1 MNINLKEVF
10 QPKLFGLFK
19 KGQYDKSK
27 FASELENDLNTSNA
41 LSVLYEVLKD
51 NNLNGNSKLE
61 LVKDFDSVLSLNLTK
76 ENPKKK
82 VVIKEEVNEEK
93 RVDENFIQDKI
104 NARKTAKDNKDY
116 QEADKIRDELLSLGI
131 KLIDTKDGT
140 IYEKI

>member
-1 MNINLKEVF
+1 M
-10 QPKLFGLFK
+10 
-19 KGQYDKSK
+19 
-27 FASELENDLNTSNA
+27 
-41 LSVLYEVLKD
+41 
-51 NNLNGNSKLE
+51 E

-82 VVIKEEVNEEK
+82 GVIKEEVNEEK

-104 NARKTAKDNKDY
+104 NARKSAKDNKDY